1 MASLVTSAFRSSC
14 ARARWIREGSELCV
28 PGQDAATEAVHH
40 KLGRQ
45 GTTGVRKSDLKKI
58 ETELGRLFEECGP
71 VVAVIAKRNRNSEYC
86 FAFAEMQTPAAAQ
99 DCVKKY

>member
-1 MASLVTSAFRSSC
+1 M
-14 ARARWIREGSELCV
+14 
-28 PGQDAATEAVHH
+28 
-40 KLGRQ
+40 
-45 GTTGVRKSDLKKI
+45 RKSDLKKI